1 MGTDIHG
8 VFQRFDAAAG
18 IWEDVPSKYE
28 QDRHYQL
35 FAVLAGVR
43 NGYGFAGAQTAEIDP
58 KAPHVVIDVMPDQK
72 EKIADHVRKDKIV
85 RKDRPLQQ
93 MVEQPHRNRSRRK
106 RSLNQDLQEM
116 VQRLPLKLSI
126 GLIFLLE
133 LLFFACGNTGVALDE
148 TKNFEESGW
157 IQKQPIQ
164 FEVNVADSLAGYRM
178 YVVVRQNNAYPFY
191 NLYFS
196 PSIVNDQ
203 GITIQKGLAEA
214 ILYDPKTGK
223 PKGAGFGDIYEKKF
237 LIYRALHFPK
247 PGKYAIYVAQSM
259 RVDTLAGMVS
269 FGIRLEKNDRK

>member
-1 MGTDIHG
+1 MEEIAVHVQKDKTEALAQSADLDLKERIVHRDLRD
-8 VFQRFDAAAG
+8 QRAKTVDHVQKDKTEA
-18 IWEDVPSKYE
+18 
-28 QDRHYQL
+28 
-35 FAVLAGVR
+35 LAQSADLDLRVR
-43 NGYGFAGAQTAEIDP
+43 
-58 KAPHVVIDVMPDQK
+58 
-72 EKIADHVRKDKIV
+72 IADHVRKDKIV

-116 VQRLPLKLSI
+116 VQRLPLKLSL
-126 GLIFLLE
+126 GFIFLFE
-133 LLFFACGNTGVALDE
+133 LLFFACSDSSVVIDDTSS
-148 TKNFEESGW
+148 FPESGW
-157 IQKQPIQ
+157 IQKQPIR
-164 FEVNVADSLAGYRM
+164 FKVEVADSVSSYSA

-237 LIYRALHFPK
+237 LVYPALKFPK
-247 PGKYAIYVAQSM
+247 PGKYQIQVAQSM
-259 RVDTLAGMVS
+259 RVDTLKGMVS
-269 FGIRLEKNDRK
+269 FGLLLEKNERK